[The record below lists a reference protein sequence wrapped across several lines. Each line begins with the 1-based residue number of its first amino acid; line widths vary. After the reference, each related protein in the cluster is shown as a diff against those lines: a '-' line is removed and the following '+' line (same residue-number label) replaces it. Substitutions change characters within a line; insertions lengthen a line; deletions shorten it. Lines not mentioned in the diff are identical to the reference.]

1 MSAPQGHTLP
11 KEERLCGKTTVSALI
26 SDGKWGATA
35 HLRYC
40 WAAGRDTGLN
50 RLMVAVPKKFFKRA
64 VRRNLLKR
72 RLREAYR
79 LQKELLTGTGI
90 DLMLSYSHAEIADF
104 ATLYAEVTDI
114 LGRIA
119 RHAGSAYS
127 HSGLDPESP
136 VIPSAIE
143 ESPAL

>member
-1 MSAPQGHTLP
+1 MSAPQSHTLP

-40 WAAGRDTGLN
+40 WAAGRDTGRN
-50 RLMVAVPKKFFKRA
+50 RLMVSVPKKFFKRA

-72 RLREAYR
+72 RMREAYR

-104 ATLYAEVTDI
+104 ATIYGEVTTI
-114 LGRIA
+114 LGRISSSVA
-119 RHAGSAYS
+119 E
-127 HSGLDPESP
+127 L
-136 VIPSAIE
+136 
-143 ESPAL
+143 